1 MDLRRLPQTLAYTL
15 DQADAF
21 DLVQLRQ
28 QADRFVMAAA
38 HGLLDLLHG
47 VVDVYTALVIVPAV
61 AGGQVHPVQQQAIEH
76 LGVGGQ
82 RLELLTGKQDAG
94 DTVVAECLLLAAIE
108 IVKSNFVAH
117 CRPPHRLVLWI

>member
-28 QADRFVMAAA
+28 QPDRFAVAAA

-47 VVDVYTALVIVPAV
+47 VVDIYAPLVIIPAV
-61 AGGQVHPVQQQAIEH
+61 AGGQVHPVQQQAVEH
-76 LGVGGQ
+76 FGADGQ
-82 RLELLTGKQDAG
+82 PLELLAGKQDAG
-94 DTVVAECLLLAAIE
+94 NAVVAECLLLAAIE
-108 IVKSNFVAH
+108 IVKSDLVAH
-117 CRPPHRLVLWI
+117 CRPPLHFDLWI

>member
-28 QADRFVMAAA
+28 QPDRFAVAAA

-47 VVDVYTALVIVPAV
+47 VVDIYAPLVIIPAV
-61 AGGQVHPVQQQAIEH
+61 AGGQVHPVQQQAVEH
-76 LGVGGQ
+76 FGADGQ
-82 RLELLTGKQDAG
+82 PLELLAGKQDAG
-94 DTVVAECLLLAAIE
+94 NAVVAECLLLAAIE

-117 CRPPHRLVLWI
+117 CRPPHYLVLWI

>member
-28 QADRFVMAAA
+28 QPDRFVMAAA
-38 HGLLDLLHG
+38 HGFLDLLNG
-47 VVDVYTALVIVPAV
+47 VVDIYAPLVIIPAV
-61 AGGQVHPVQQQAIEH
+61 AGGQVHPVQQQAVEH
-76 LGVGGQ
+76 FGADGQ
-82 RLELLTGKQDAG
+82 PLELLAGKQDAG
-94 DTVVAECLLLAAIE
+94 NAVVAECLLLAAIE

-117 CRPPHRLVLWI
+117 CRPPHYLVLWI

>member
-61 AGGQVHPVQQQAIEH
+61 AGGQVHPVQQ
-76 LGVGGQ
+76 
-82 RLELLTGKQDAG
+82 
-94 DTVVAECLLLAAIE
+94 
-108 IVKSNFVAH
+108 
-117 CRPPHRLVLWI
+117 